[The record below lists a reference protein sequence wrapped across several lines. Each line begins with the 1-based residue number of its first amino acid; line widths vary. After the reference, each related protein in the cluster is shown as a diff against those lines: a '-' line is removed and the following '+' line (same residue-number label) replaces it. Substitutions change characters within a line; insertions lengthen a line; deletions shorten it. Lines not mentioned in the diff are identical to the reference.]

1 MKKIIALLITA
12 LTSLTLAAQDAPL
25 KFGVNAGATY
35 AGVYGNR
42 IAEQND
48 YAVDFL
54 VGVSLE
60 VPLSEKFS
68 LSANINYERISFER
82 YRPFDEI
89 FFGQDDPAFME
100 GGFDVRLTIHY
111 ITIPVNLKY
120 YIGASKR
127 FYINGGPFA
136 GIYVGESGKVDGNK
150 VKTEG
155 GDLYKSINAGI
166 NLGFGTSIP
175 LNAKNNLNIELR
187 DNLGLINIS
196 DVPVVDNGTLKTN
209 SVNLIVGWQF
219 SL

>member
-1 MKKIIALLITA
+1 MKKTIALLITA
-12 LTSLTLAAQDAPL
+12 LTSLTLAAQSTPL

-42 IAEQND
+42 IAEEND

-54 VGVSLE
+54 VGLSLE
-60 VPLSEKFS
+60 VPLNEKFS
-68 LSANINYERISFER
+68 LSTNINYERISFER
-82 YRPFDEI
+82 FRPFDEI
-89 FFGQDDPAFME
+89 FFDPDDPAFMD
-100 GGFDVRLTIHY
+100 GGFDVRLTLHY
-111 ITIPVNLKY
+111 VTIPVNLKY

-136 GIYVGESGKVDGNK
+136 GIYVGESGKVDGKK

-155 GDLYKSINAGI
+155 DNLYKTINAGV

-187 DNLGLINIS
+187 ENLGLINIS
-196 DVPVVDNGTLKTN
+196 DVPVVDGDNLKTN
-209 SVNLIVGWQF
+209 SVNLIVSWQF
-219 SL
+219 TL